1 MIEFLQKLIKIQ
13 SLSPRDEGCFDLIE
27 ERLNK
32 LEFNCERINYANVE
46 NLYATYGDKGKLFC
60 FLGHTDVVPTG
71 PEEQWTHPPFS
82 AHIDGD
88 LLYGRGTA
96 DMKASIA
103 AFLES
108 LEEFFATS
116 PELNYRI
123 AILLTSNEEGDAID
137 GFIDKI
143 VDDMIEKDEKIDL
156 CLVGEPTSYEKI
168 GDSVRIGR
176 RGSLGGSLRIIGK
189 QGHIAYPENV
199 DNPIFSAS
207 DVIVKLKNTTW
218 DNGNAIFQ
226 PTSFQISNIHSGTG
240 AKNIVPGDLDM
251 LFNFRYSTEST
262 KETLIAE
269 FESILNELNI
279 EYEIEWKLSGLP
291 YLTKEDNLK
300 DVVVQSIQDI
310 TGYTPNLNAKG
321 GTSDGRFIAKMGTE
335 IVELGPLNETI
346 HQIDEHVKISEI
358 VTLQKIYTNILINL
372 NNKLK
377 IN

>member
-27 ERLNK
+27 ERLVELDFK
-32 LEFNCERINYANVE
+32 CERINYANVE
-46 NLYATYGDKGKLFC
+46 NLYATYGNKGKLFC

-71 PEEQWTHPPFS
+71 PEEQWTYPPFS
-82 AHIDGD
+82 AQIDGD

-103 AFLES
+103 AFLQS
-108 LEEFFATS
+108 LEEFFETS

-123 AILLTSNEEGDAID
+123 AILLTSNEEGDAVD

-143 VDDMIEKDEKIDL
+143 VDDMIENDEKIDL

-176 RGSLGGSLRIIGK
+176 RGSLGGSLKIIGK

-207 DVIVKLKNTTW
+207 DVIVKLKNTIW

-240 AKNIVPGDLDM
+240 AKNVVPGDLDM
-251 LFNFRYSTEST
+251 FFNFRYSTEST
-262 KETLIAE
+262 QETLINE

-279 EYEIEWKLSGLP
+279 NYEIDWKLSGLP

-300 DVVVQSIQDI
+300 DVVVQSIQDV
-310 TGYTPNLNAKG
+310 TGYTPDLNAKG

-346 HQIDEHVKISEI
+346 HQINEHVKISEI
-358 VTLQKIYTNILINL
+358 ITLQKIYTNILINL
-372 NNKLK
+372 NKKL
-377 IN
+377 

>member
-32 LEFNCERINYANVE
+32 LEFNCKRINYANVE
-46 NLYATYGDKGKLFC
+46 NLYATYGEKGKLFC

-71 PEEQWTHPPFS
+71 PKEKWTHPPFS
-82 AHIDGD
+82 GHIDGD
-88 LLYGRGTA
+88 ILYGRGTA

-108 LEEFFATS
+108 LEVFFATS

-176 RGSLGGSLRIIGK
+176 RGSLGGSLKIIGK

-300 DVVVQSIQDI
+300 DVVVQSIQNI
-310 TGYTPNLNAKG
+310 TGYIPDLNAKG

-346 HQIDEHVKISEI
+346 HQIDEHVKISDI
-358 VTLQKIYTNILINL
+358 WTLKDIYTDILKGL
-372 NNKLK
+372 NTKLS
-377 IN
+377 

>member
-32 LEFNCERINYANVE
+32 LEFKCERINYANVE
-46 NLYATYGDKGKLFC
+46 NLYATYGEKGKLFC

-82 AHIDGD
+82 GHIDGD

-108 LEEFFATS
+108 LEEFFATN

-176 RGSLGGSLRIIGK
+176 RGSLGGSLKIIGK

-262 KETLIAE
+262 KETLINE

-291 YLTKEDNLK
+291 YLTKKDNLK
-300 DVVVQSIQDI
+300 DVVVQSIKNI
-310 TGYTPNLNAKG
+310 TGYIPDLNAKG

-358 VTLQKIYTNILINL
+358 WTLKDIYTDILKGL
-372 NNKLK
+372 NTKLS
-377 IN
+377 

>member
-27 ERLNK
+27 ERLVELDFK
-32 LEFNCERINYANVE
+32 CERINYANVE
-46 NLYATYGDKGKLFC
+46 NLYATYGNKGKLFC

-71 PEEQWTHPPFS
+71 PEEQWTYPPFS
-82 AHIDGD
+82 AQIDGD

-103 AFLES
+103 AFLQS
-108 LEEFFATS
+108 LEEFFETS

-123 AILLTSNEEGDAID
+123 AILLTSNEEGDAVD

-143 VDDMIEKDEKIDL
+143 VDDMIENDEKIDL

-176 RGSLGGSLRIIGK
+176 RGSLGGSLKIIGK

-207 DVIVKLKNTTW
+207 DVIVKLKNTIW

-240 AKNIVPGDLDM
+240 AKNVVPGDLDM
-251 LFNFRYSTEST
+251 FFNFRYSTEST
-262 KETLIAE
+262 KETLINE
-269 FESILNELNI
+269 FESILNELSIN
-279 EYEIEWKLSGLP
+279 YEIDWKLSGLP

-300 DVVVQSIQDI
+300 DVVVQSIQDV
-310 TGYTPNLNAKG
+310 TGYTPDLNAKG

-346 HQIDEHVKISEI
+346 HQIDEHIKISELW
-358 VTLQKIYTNILINL
+358 TLKDIYKDILKGL
-372 NNKLK
+372 NSKLS
-377 IN
+377 

>member
-32 LEFNCERINYANVE
+32 LEFKCERINYANVE
-46 NLYATYGDKGKLFC
+46 NLYATYGEKGKLFC

-82 AHIDGD
+82 GHIDGD
-88 LLYGRGTA
+88 ILYGRGTA

-108 LEEFFATS
+108 LEEFFATN

-176 RGSLGGSLRIIGK
+176 RGSLGGSLKIIGK

-262 KETLIAE
+262 KETLINE

-291 YLTKEDNLK
+291 YLTKKDNLK
-300 DVVVQSIQDI
+300 DVVVQSIKNI
-310 TGYTPNLNAKG
+310 TGYIPDLNAKG

-346 HQIDEHVKISEI
+346 HQIDEHIKISEI
-358 VTLQKIYTNILINL
+358 WTLKDIYTDILKGL
-372 NNKLK
+372 NTKLS
-377 IN
+377 

>member
-27 ERLNK
+27 ERLVK
-32 LEFNCERINYANVE
+32 LDFKCERINYANVE
-46 NLYATYGDKGKLFC
+46 NLYATYGNKGKLFC

-71 PEEQWTHPPFS
+71 PEEQWTYPPFS
-82 AHIDGD
+82 AQIDGD

-108 LEEFFATS
+108 LEEFFETS

-123 AILLTSNEEGDAID
+123 AILLTSNEEGDAVD

-143 VDDMIEKDEKIDL
+143 VDDMIENDEKIDL

-176 RGSLGGSLRIIGK
+176 RGSLGGSLKIIGK

-207 DVIVKLKNTTW
+207 DVIVKLKNTIW

-240 AKNIVPGDLDM
+240 AKNVVPGDLDM
-251 LFNFRYSTEST
+251 FFNFRYSTEST
-262 KETLIAE
+262 KETLINE

-279 EYEIEWKLSGLP
+279 NYEIDWKLSGLP

-300 DVVVQSIQDI
+300 DVVVQSIQDV
-310 TGYTPNLNAKG
+310 TGYTPDLNAKG

-346 HQIDEHVKISEI
+346 HQIDEHIKISELW
-358 VTLQKIYTNILINL
+358 TLKDIYKDILKGL
-372 NNKLK
+372 NSKLS
-377 IN
+377 

>member
-1 MIEFLQKLIKIQ
+1 MIEFLQKLIKIK

-46 NLYATYGDKGKLFC
+46 NLYATYGHKGKLFC

-310 TGYTPNLNAKG
+310 TGYRPNLNAKG

-346 HQIDEHVKISEI
+346 HQIDEHVKISDI
-358 VTLQKIYTNILINL
+358 WTLKDIYTDILKGL
-372 NNKLK
+372 NTKLS
-377 IN
+377 

>member
-1 MIEFLQKLIKIQ
+1 MIEFLQKLIQIQ
-13 SLSPRDEGCFDLIE
+13 SISPRDEGCFDLIE

-32 LEFNCERINYANVE
+32 LNFKCERIDYLNVE
-46 NLYATYGDKGKLFC
+46 NLYATYGDKGKIFC

-71 PEEQWTHPPFS
+71 PENQWTYPPFS
-82 AHIDGD
+82 GHIEGD
-88 LLYGRGTA
+88 VMYGRGTA

-103 AFLES
+103 AFIES
-108 LEEFFATS
+108 LEEFMDS
-116 PELNYRI
+116 KPYLNYRI
-123 AILLTSNEEGDAID
+123 AVLLTSNEEGDAED

-156 CLVGEPTSYEKI
+156 CLVGEPTSYKKI
-168 GDSVRIGR
+168 GDSIRIGR
-176 RGSLGGSLRIIGK
+176 RGSLGGSLKIIGK

-199 DNPIFSAS
+199 VNPIFSAS
-207 DVIVKLKNTTW
+207 DVIVRLKNTVW

-240 AKNIVPGDLDM
+240 AKNIVPGELDM

-262 KETLIAE
+262 HEKLMSE
-269 FESILNELNI
+269 FESILKELNV

-300 DVVVQSIQDI
+300 DVVVESIENI
-310 TGYTPNLNAKG
+310 TGYSPDLNAKG

-358 VTLQKIYTNILINL
+358 ELLQKIYTNILNNL
-372 NNKLK
+372 NQKLA
-377 IN
+377 

>member
-27 ERLNK
+27 EKLVRLDFK
-32 LEFNCERINYANVE
+32 CERINYANVE
-46 NLYATYGDKGKLFC
+46 NLYATYGNKGKLFC

-71 PEEQWTHPPFS
+71 PEEQWTYPPFS
-82 AHIDGD
+82 AQIDGD

-103 AFLES
+103 AFLQS
-108 LEEFFATS
+108 LEEFFETS

-123 AILLTSNEEGDAID
+123 AILLTSNEEGDAVD

-143 VDDMIEKDEKIDL
+143 VDDMIENDEKIDL

-176 RGSLGGSLRIIGK
+176 RGSLGGSLKIIGK

-207 DVIVKLKNTTW
+207 DVIVKLKNTIW

-240 AKNIVPGDLDM
+240 AKNVVPGDLDM
-251 LFNFRYSTEST
+251 FFNFRYSTEST
-262 KETLIAE
+262 QETLINE

-279 EYEIEWKLSGLP
+279 NYEIDWKLSGLP

-310 TGYTPNLNAKG
+310 TGYTPDLNAKG
-321 GTSDGRFIAKMGTE
+321 GTSDGRFVAKMGTE

-346 HQIDEHVKISEI
+346 HQIDEHIKISELW
-358 VTLQKIYTNILINL
+358 TLKDIYKDILKGL
-372 NNKLK
+372 NSKLS
-377 IN
+377 

>member
-82 AHIDGD
+82 AHIDED

-176 RGSLGGSLRIIGK
+176 RGSLGGSLKIIGK

-279 EYEIEWKLSGLP
+279 EYEIECKLSGLP
-291 YLTKEDNLK
+291 YLTKKDNLK
-300 DVVVQSIQDI
+300 DVVVQSIKNI
-310 TGYTPNLNAKG
+310 TGYIPDLNAKG

-358 VTLQKIYTNILINL
+358 WTLKDIYTDILKGL
-372 NNKLK
+372 NTKLS
-377 IN
+377 

>member
-46 NLYATYGDKGKLFC
+46 NLYAAYGDKGKLFC

-82 AHIDGD
+82 AHIDED

-176 RGSLGGSLRIIGK
+176 RGSLGGSLKIIGK

-291 YLTKEDNLK
+291 YLTKKDNLK
-300 DVVVQSIQDI
+300 DVVVQSIKNI
-310 TGYTPNLNAKG
+310 TGYIPDLNAKG

-358 VTLQKIYTNILINL
+358 WTLKDIYTDILKGL
-372 NNKLK
+372 NTKLS
-377 IN
+377 

>member
-1 MIEFLQKLIKIQ
+1 MIEFLQELLKIQ

-27 ERLNK
+27 EKLNK
-32 LEFNCERINYANVE
+32 LEFNCKRINYKNVE

-71 PEEQWTHPPFS
+71 PEERWTHPPFS

-88 LLYGRGTA
+88 ILYGRGTA

-123 AILLTSNEEGDAID
+123 AILLTSNEEGDAAD
-137 GFIDKI
+137 GFIDTI
-143 VDDMIEKDEKIDL
+143 VDEMIEKDKKIDL
-156 CLVGEPTSYEKI
+156 CLVGEPTSYKKI

-176 RGSLGGSLRIIGK
+176 RGSLGGTLKIIGK

-207 DVIVKLKNTTW
+207 DVIVQLKNTTW
-218 DNGNAIFQ
+218 DNGNAIFH

-240 AKNIVPGDLDM
+240 ANNIVPGDLDM

-262 KETLIAE
+262 KETLISE
-269 FESILNELNI
+269 FESILKELNI
-279 EYEIEWKLSGLP
+279 KYEIEWKLSGLP
-291 YLTKEDNLK
+291 YLTKKDNLK
-300 DVVVQSIQDI
+300 DVVVQSIKNI
-310 TGYTPNLNAKG
+310 TGYTPDLNAKG

-358 VTLQKIYTNILINL
+358 FTLKDIYTDILKGL
-372 NNKLK
+372 NTKLS
-377 IN
+377 

>member
-27 ERLNK
+27 ERLVK
-32 LEFNCERINYANVE
+32 LDFKCERINYANVE
-46 NLYATYGDKGKLFC
+46 NLYATYGNKGKLFC

-71 PEEQWTHPPFS
+71 PEEQWTYPPFS
-82 AHIDGD
+82 AQIDGD

-123 AILLTSNEEGDAID
+123 AILLTSNEEGDAVD
-137 GFIDKI
+137 GFIDKL
-143 VDDMIEKDEKIDL
+143 VDDMIDNDEKIDL

-176 RGSLGGSLRIIGK
+176 RGSLGGSLKIIGK

-207 DVIVKLKNTTW
+207 DVIVKLKNTIW

-240 AKNIVPGDLDM
+240 AKNVVPGDLDM
-251 LFNFRYSTEST
+251 FFNFRYSTEST
-262 KETLIAE
+262 QETLINE

-279 EYEIEWKLSGLP
+279 NYEIDWKLSGLP

-300 DVVVQSIQDI
+300 DVVVQSIQDV
-310 TGYTPNLNAKG
+310 TGYTPDLNAKG

-346 HQIDEHVKISEI
+346 HQIDEHIKISELW
-358 VTLQKIYTNILINL
+358 TLKDIYKDILKGL
-372 NNKLK
+372 NSKLS
-377 IN
+377 

>member
-1 MIEFLQKLIKIQ
+1 MIEFLQELIKIQ

-27 ERLNK
+27 EKLNK
-32 LEFNCERINYANVE
+32 LEFNCERINYKNVE

-71 PEEQWTHPPFS
+71 PEERWTHPPFS

-88 LLYGRGTA
+88 VLYGRGTA

-123 AILLTSNEEGDAID
+123 AILLTSNEEGDAAD
-137 GFIDKI
+137 GFIDMI
-143 VDDMIEKDEKIDL
+143 VDDMIEKDKKIDL
-156 CLVGEPTSYEKI
+156 CLVGEPTSYKKI

-176 RGSLGGSLRIIGK
+176 RGSLGGTLKIIGK

-218 DNGNAIFQ
+218 DNGNAIFH

-240 AKNIVPGDLDM
+240 ANNIVPGDLDM

-262 KETLIAE
+262 KETLISE
-269 FESILNELNI
+269 FESILKELNI
-279 EYEIEWKLSGLP
+279 KYEIEWKLSGLP
-291 YLTKEDNLK
+291 YLTKKDNLK
-300 DVVVQSIQDI
+300 DVVVHSIKNI
-310 TGYTPNLNAKG
+310 TGYTPDLNAKG

-358 VTLQKIYTNILINL
+358 FTLKDIYTDILKGL
-372 NNKLK
+372 NTKLS
-377 IN
+377 

>member
-27 ERLNK
+27 ERLVK
-32 LEFNCERINYANVE
+32 LDFKCERINYANVE
-46 NLYATYGDKGKLFC
+46 NLYAAYGNKGKLFC

-71 PEEQWTHPPFS
+71 PEEKWTYPPFS
-82 AHIDGD
+82 AQIDGD

-116 PELNYRI
+116 PDLNYRI
-123 AILLTSNEEGDAID
+123 AILLTSNEEGDAVD
-137 GFIDKI
+137 GFIDKL
-143 VDDMIEKDEKIDL
+143 VDDMIDNDEKIDL

-176 RGSLGGSLRIIGK
+176 RGSLGGSLKIIGK

-207 DVIVKLKNTTW
+207 DVIVKLKNTIW

-240 AKNIVPGDLDM
+240 AKNVVPGDLDM
-251 LFNFRYSTEST
+251 FFNFRYSTEST
-262 KETLIAE
+262 KETLINE

-279 EYEIEWKLSGLP
+279 NYEIDWKLSGLP

-300 DVVVQSIQDI
+300 DVVVQSIQDV
-310 TGYTPNLNAKG
+310 TGYTPDLNAKG

-346 HQIDEHVKISEI
+346 HQIDEHIKISELW
-358 VTLQKIYTNILINL
+358 TLKDIYKDILKGL
-372 NNKLK
+372 NSKLS
-377 IN
+377 

>member
-27 ERLNK
+27 ERLVELDFK
-32 LEFNCERINYANVE
+32 CERINYANVE
-46 NLYATYGDKGKLFC
+46 NLYATYGNKGKLFC

-71 PEEQWTHPPFS
+71 PEEQWTYPPFS
-82 AHIDGD
+82 AQIDGD

-103 AFLES
+103 AFLQS
-108 LEEFFATS
+108 LEEFFETS

-123 AILLTSNEEGDAID
+123 AILLTSNEEGDAVD

-143 VDDMIEKDEKIDL
+143 VDDMIENDEKIDL

-176 RGSLGGSLRIIGK
+176 RGSLGGSLKIIGK

-207 DVIVKLKNTTW
+207 DVIVKLKNTIW

-240 AKNIVPGDLDM
+240 AKNVVPGDLDM
-251 LFNFRYSTEST
+251 FFNFRYSTEST
-262 KETLIAE
+262 KETLINE
-269 FESILNELNI
+269 FESILNELSIN
-279 EYEIEWKLSGLP
+279 YEIDWKLSGLP
-291 YLTKEDNLK
+291 YLTKKDNLK
-300 DVVVQSIQDI
+300 DVVVQSIQDV
-310 TGYTPNLNAKG
+310 TGYTPDLNAKG

-346 HQIDEHVKISEI
+346 HQINEHVKISEI
-358 VTLQKIYTNILINL
+358 ITLQKIYTNILINL
-372 NNKLK
+372 NKKL
-377 IN
+377 

>member
-27 ERLNK
+27 ERLVELDFK
-32 LEFNCERINYANVE
+32 CERINYANVE
-46 NLYATYGDKGKLFC
+46 NLYATYGNKGKLFC

-71 PEEQWTHPPFS
+71 PEEQWTYPPFS
-82 AHIDGD
+82 AQIDGD

-108 LEEFFATS
+108 LEEFFETS

-123 AILLTSNEEGDAID
+123 AILLTSNEEGDAVD

-143 VDDMIEKDEKIDL
+143 VDDMIENDKKIDL

-176 RGSLGGSLRIIGK
+176 RGSLGGSLKIIGK

-207 DVIVKLKNTTW
+207 DVIVKLKNTIW

-240 AKNIVPGDLDM
+240 AKNVVPGDLDM
-251 LFNFRYSTEST
+251 FFNFRYSTEST
-262 KETLIAE
+262 KETLINE
-269 FESILNELNI
+269 FESILNELSIN
-279 EYEIEWKLSGLP
+279 YEIDWKLSGLP

-300 DVVVQSIQDI
+300 DVVIQSIQDV
-310 TGYTPNLNAKG
+310 TGYTPHLNAKG

-346 HQIDEHVKISEI
+346 HQIDEHIKISELW
-358 VTLQKIYTNILINL
+358 TLKDIYKDILKGL
-372 NNKLK
+372 NSKLS
-377 IN
+377 

>member
-27 ERLNK
+27 EK
-32 LEFNCERINYANVE
+32 LVKLDFKCERINYANVE
-46 NLYATYGDKGKLFC
+46 NLYATYGNKGKLFC

-71 PEEQWTHPPFS
+71 PEEQWTYPPFS
-82 AHIDGD
+82 AQIDGD

-103 AFLES
+103 AFLQS
-108 LEEFFATS
+108 LEEFFETS

-123 AILLTSNEEGDAID
+123 AILLTSNEEGDAVD

-143 VDDMIEKDEKIDL
+143 VDDMIENDEKIDL

-176 RGSLGGSLRIIGK
+176 RGSLGGSLKIIGK

-207 DVIVKLKNTTW
+207 DVIVKLKNTIW

-240 AKNIVPGDLDM
+240 AKNVVPGDLDM
-251 LFNFRYSTEST
+251 FFNFRYSTEST
-262 KETLIAE
+262 QETLINE

-279 EYEIEWKLSGLP
+279 NYEIDWKLSGLP

-300 DVVVQSIQDI
+300 DVVVQSIQDV
-310 TGYTPNLNAKG
+310 TGYTPDLNAKG

-346 HQIDEHVKISEI
+346 HQIDEHIKISELW
-358 VTLQKIYTNILINL
+358 TLKDIYKDILKGL
-372 NNKLK
+372 NSKLS
-377 IN
+377 

>member
-1 MIEFLQKLIKIQ
+1 MIEFLQKLIQIQ
-13 SLSPRDEGCFDLIE
+13 SISPRDEGCFDLIE

-32 LEFNCERINYANVE
+32 LNFKCERIDYLNVE
-46 NLYATYGDKGKLFC
+46 NLYATYGDKGKIFC

-71 PEEQWTHPPFS
+71 PEDQWTHPPFS
-82 AHIDGD
+82 GHIEGD
-88 LLYGRGTA
+88 VMYGRGTA

-103 AFLES
+103 AFIES
-108 LEEFFATS
+108 LEEFMD
-116 PELNYRI
+116 PEPDLNYRI
-123 AILLTSNEEGDAID
+123 AILLTSNEEGDAED

-156 CLVGEPTSYEKI
+156 CLVGEPTSYKKI
-168 GDSVRIGR
+168 GDSIRIGR
-176 RGSLGGSLRIIGK
+176 RGSLGGSLKIIGK

-199 DNPIFSAS
+199 VNPIFSAS
-207 DVIVKLKNTTW
+207 DVIVRLKNTVW

-240 AKNIVPGDLDM
+240 AKNVVPGELDM
-251 LFNFRYSTEST
+251 FFNFRYSTEST
-262 KETLIAE
+262 HEKLMNE
-269 FESILNELNI
+269 FESILNELNV
-279 EYEIEWKLSGLP
+279 EYEIDWKLSGLP

-300 DVVVQSIQDI
+300 DVVVESIENI
-310 TGYTPNLNAKG
+310 TGYSPDLNAKG

-358 VTLQKIYTNILINL
+358 ELLQKIYTDILTNL
-372 NNKLK
+372 NKK
-377 IN
+377 FS

>member
-27 ERLNK
+27 EKLVRLDFK
-32 LEFNCERINYANVE
+32 CERINYANVE
-46 NLYATYGDKGKLFC
+46 NLYATYGNKGKLFC

-71 PEEQWTHPPFS
+71 PEEQWTYPPFS
-82 AHIDGD
+82 AQIDGD

-108 LEEFFATS
+108 LEEFFETS

-123 AILLTSNEEGDAID
+123 AILLTSNEEGDAVD

-143 VDDMIEKDEKIDL
+143 VDDMIENDEKIDL

-176 RGSLGGSLRIIGK
+176 RGSLGGSLKIIGK

-207 DVIVKLKNTTW
+207 DVIVKLKNTIW

-240 AKNIVPGDLDM
+240 AKNVVPGDLDM
-251 LFNFRYSTEST
+251 FFNFRYSTEST
-262 KETLIAE
+262 QETLINE

-279 EYEIEWKLSGLP
+279 NYEIDWKLSGLP

-310 TGYTPNLNAKG
+310 TGYTPDLNAKG

-346 HQIDEHVKISEI
+346 HQIDEHIKISELW
-358 VTLQKIYTNILINL
+358 TLKDIYKDILKGL
-372 NNKLK
+372 NSKLS
-377 IN
+377 

>member
-27 ERLNK
+27 ERLVK
-32 LEFNCERINYANVE
+32 LDFKCERINYANVE
-46 NLYATYGDKGKLFC
+46 NLYATYGNKGKLFC

-71 PEEQWTHPPFS
+71 PEEQWTYPPFS
-82 AHIDGD
+82 AQIDGD

-103 AFLES
+103 AFLQS
-108 LEEFFATS
+108 LEEFFETS

-123 AILLTSNEEGDAID
+123 AILLTSNEEGDAVD

-143 VDDMIEKDEKIDL
+143 VDDMIENDEKIDL

-176 RGSLGGSLRIIGK
+176 RGSLGGSLKIIGK

-207 DVIVKLKNTTW
+207 DVIVKLKNTIW

-240 AKNIVPGDLDM
+240 AKNVVPGDLDM
-251 LFNFRYSTEST
+251 FFNFRYSTEST
-262 KETLIAE
+262 QETLINE

-279 EYEIEWKLSGLP
+279 NYEIDWKLSGLP

-300 DVVVQSIQDI
+300 DVVVQSIQDV
-310 TGYTPNLNAKG
+310 TGYTPDLNAKG

-346 HQIDEHVKISEI
+346 HQIDEHIKISELW
-358 VTLQKIYTNILINL
+358 TLKDIYKDILKGL
-372 NNKLK
+372 NSKLS
-377 IN
+377 

>member
-310 TGYTPNLNAKG
+310 TGYRPNLNAKG

-372 NNKLK
+372 NNKL
-377 IN
+377 

>member
-71 PEEQWTHPPFS
+71 PKEQWTHPPFS

-291 YLTKEDNLK
+291 YLTRNDNVD
-300 DVVVQSIQDI
+300 DVVVQSIKNI
-310 TGYTPNLNAKG
+310 TGYVPDLNAKG

-346 HQIDEHVKISEI
+346 HQIDEHVKISDI
-358 VTLQKIYTNILINL
+358 WTLKDIYTDILKGL
-372 NNKLK
+372 NTKLS
-377 IN
+377 

>member
-27 ERLNK
+27 ERLVELDFK
-32 LEFNCERINYANVE
+32 CERINYANVE
-46 NLYATYGDKGKLFC
+46 NLYATYGNKGKLFC

-71 PEEQWTHPPFS
+71 PEEQWTYPPFS
-82 AHIDGD
+82 AQIDGD

-108 LEEFFATS
+108 LEEFFETS

-123 AILLTSNEEGDAID
+123 AILLTSNEEGDAVD

-143 VDDMIEKDEKIDL
+143 VDDMIENDEKIDL

-176 RGSLGGSLRIIGK
+176 RGSLGGSLKIIGK

-207 DVIVKLKNTTW
+207 DVIVKLKNTIW

-240 AKNIVPGDLDM
+240 AKNVVPGDLDM
-251 LFNFRYSTEST
+251 FFNFRYSTEST
-262 KETLIAE
+262 QETLINE
-269 FESILNELNI
+269 FESILNELSIN
-279 EYEIEWKLSGLP
+279 YEIDWKLSGLP
-291 YLTKEDNLK
+291 YLTKKDNLK
-300 DVVVQSIQDI
+300 DVVVQSIQDV
-310 TGYTPNLNAKG
+310 TGYTPDLNAKG

-346 HQIDEHVKISEI
+346 HQINEHVKISEI

-372 NNKLK
+372 NKKL
-377 IN
+377 

>member
-27 ERLNK
+27 EK
-32 LEFNCERINYANVE
+32 LVKLDFKCERINYANVE
-46 NLYATYGDKGKLFC
+46 NLYATYGNKGKLFC

-71 PEEQWTHPPFS
+71 PEEQWTYPPFS
-82 AHIDGD
+82 AQIDGD

-108 LEEFFATS
+108 LEEFFETS

-123 AILLTSNEEGDAID
+123 AILLTSNEEGDAVD

-143 VDDMIEKDEKIDL
+143 VDDMIENDEKIDL

-176 RGSLGGSLRIIGK
+176 RGSLGGSLKIIGK

-207 DVIVKLKNTTW
+207 DVIVKLKNTIW

-240 AKNIVPGDLDM
+240 AKNVVPGDLDM
-251 LFNFRYSTEST
+251 FFNFRYSTEST
-262 KETLIAE
+262 KETLINE
-269 FESILNELNI
+269 FESILNELSIN
-279 EYEIEWKLSGLP
+279 YEIDWKLSGLP
-291 YLTKEDNLK
+291 YLTKKDNLK
-300 DVVVQSIQDI
+300 DVVVQSIQDV
-310 TGYTPNLNAKG
+310 TGYTPDLNAKG

-346 HQIDEHVKISEI
+346 HQIDEHIKISELW
-358 VTLQKIYTNILINL
+358 TLKDIYKDILKGL
-372 NNKLK
+372 NSKLS
-377 IN
+377 

>member
-27 ERLNK
+27 EKLVRLDFK
-32 LEFNCERINYANVE
+32 CERINYANVE
-46 NLYATYGDKGKLFC
+46 NLYATYGNKGKLFC

-71 PEEQWTHPPFS
+71 PEEQWTYPPFS
-82 AHIDGD
+82 AQIDGD

-103 AFLES
+103 AFLQS
-108 LEEFFATS
+108 LEEFFETS

-123 AILLTSNEEGDAID
+123 AILLTSNEEGDAVD

-143 VDDMIEKDEKIDL
+143 VDDMIENDEKIDL

-176 RGSLGGSLRIIGK
+176 RGSLGGSLKIIGK

-207 DVIVKLKNTTW
+207 DVIVKLKNTIW

-240 AKNIVPGDLDM
+240 AKNVVPGDLDM
-251 LFNFRYSTEST
+251 FFNFRYSTEST
-262 KETLIAE
+262 KETLINE

-279 EYEIEWKLSGLP
+279 NYEIDWKLSGLP

-310 TGYTPNLNAKG
+310 TGYTPDLNAKG
-321 GTSDGRFIAKMGTE
+321 GTSDGRFVAKMGTE

-346 HQIDEHVKISEI
+346 HQIDEHIKISELW
-358 VTLQKIYTNILINL
+358 TLKDIYKDILKGL
-372 NNKLK
+372 NSKLS
-377 IN
+377 

>member
-1 MIEFLQKLIKIQ
+1 MIEFLQELIKIQ
-13 SLSPRDEGCFDLIE
+13 SLSPKDEGCFDLIE
-27 ERLNK
+27 EKLNK
-32 LEFNCERINYANVE
+32 LEFNCERINYKNVE

-71 PEEQWTHPPFS
+71 PEERWTHPPFS

-88 LLYGRGTA
+88 VLYGRGTA

-123 AILLTSNEEGDAID
+123 AILLTSNEEGDAAD
-137 GFIDKI
+137 GFIDMI
-143 VDDMIEKDEKIDL
+143 VDDMIEKDKKIDL
-156 CLVGEPTSYEKI
+156 CLVGEPTSYKKI

-176 RGSLGGSLRIIGK
+176 RGSLGGTLKIIGK

-218 DNGNAIFQ
+218 DNGNAIFH

-240 AKNIVPGDLDM
+240 ANNIVPGDLDM

-262 KETLIAE
+262 KETLISE
-269 FESILNELNI
+269 FESILKKLNI
-279 EYEIEWKLSGLP
+279 KYEIEWKLSGLP
-291 YLTKEDNLK
+291 YLTKKDNLK
-300 DVVVQSIQDI
+300 DVVVHSIKNI
-310 TGYTPNLNAKG
+310 TGYTPDLNAKG

-358 VTLQKIYTNILINL
+358 FTLKDIYTDILKGL
-372 NNKLK
+372 NTKLS
-377 IN
+377 

>member
-27 ERLNK
+27 ERLVK
-32 LEFNCERINYANVE
+32 LDFKCERINYANVE
-46 NLYATYGDKGKLFC
+46 NLYATYGNKGKLFC

-71 PEEQWTHPPFS
+71 PEEQWTYPPFS
-82 AHIDGD
+82 AQIDGD

-103 AFLES
+103 AFLQS
-108 LEEFFATS
+108 LEEFFETS

-123 AILLTSNEEGDAID
+123 AILLTSNEEGDAVD

-143 VDDMIEKDEKIDL
+143 VDDMIENDEKIDL

-176 RGSLGGSLRIIGK
+176 RGSLGGSLKIIGK

-207 DVIVKLKNTTW
+207 DVIVKLKNTIW

-240 AKNIVPGDLDM
+240 AKNVVPGDLDM
-251 LFNFRYSTEST
+251 FFNFRYSTEST
-262 KETLIAE
+262 KETLINE

-279 EYEIEWKLSGLP
+279 NYEIDWKLSGLP

-300 DVVVQSIQDI
+300 DVVVQSIQDV
-310 TGYTPNLNAKG
+310 TGYTPDLNAKG

-346 HQIDEHVKISEI
+346 HQIDEHIKISELW
-358 VTLQKIYTNILINL
+358 TLKDIYKDILKGL
-372 NNKLK
+372 NSKLS
-377 IN
+377 

>member
-1 MIEFLQKLIKIQ
+1 MIEFLQKLLRIE

-27 ERLNK
+27 DRLNK
-32 LEFNCERINYANVE
+32 LNFNCERINYLNVE
-46 NLYATYGDKGKLFC
+46 NLYATYGNKGKLFC

-71 PEEQWTHPPFS
+71 PVEKWTYPPFS
-82 AHIDGD
+82 GHIDGD
-88 LLYGRGTA
+88 ILYGRGAA
-96 DMKASIA
+96 DMKGSIA

-108 LEEFFATS
+108 LNEFFS
-116 PELNYRI
+116 HNQNLNFRI
-123 AILLTSNEEGDAID
+123 AVLLTSNEEGDAAD

-143 VDDMIEKDEKIDL
+143 VNDMINKDEKIDL

-176 RGSLGGSLRIIGK
+176 RGSLGGNLRIIGK

-199 DNPIFSAS
+199 KNPIFSAS
-207 DVIVKLKNTTW
+207 DLIVELKKTIW

-226 PTSFQISNIHSGTG
+226 PTSFQISNINSGTG
-240 AKNIVPGDLDM
+240 AKNIVPGELDM

-262 KETLIAE
+262 QDTLIDE

-279 EYEIEWKLSGLP
+279 EYEIDWKLSGLP
-291 YLTKEDNLK
+291 YLTTQDNLK
-300 DVVVQSIQDI
+300 DVVVESIKDI
-310 TGYTPNLNAKG
+310 TGFMPNLNAKG

-346 HQIDEHVKISEI
+346 HQIDEHVKISEMN
-358 VTLQKIYTNILINL
+358 TLKDIYTRILINL
-372 NNKLK
+372 NKKLS
-377 IN
+377 